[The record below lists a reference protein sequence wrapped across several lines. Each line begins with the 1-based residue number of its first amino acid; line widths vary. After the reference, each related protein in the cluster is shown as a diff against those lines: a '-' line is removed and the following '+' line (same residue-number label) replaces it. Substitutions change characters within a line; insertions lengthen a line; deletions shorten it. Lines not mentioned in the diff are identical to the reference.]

1 MHLMGTQAQWIW
13 RQSDKKKG
21 GNIEKARMQKRQFE
35 VFNDLETGL
44 H

>member
-13 RQSDKKKG
+13 RQSDKKKVG
-21 GNIEKARMQKRQFE
+21 IQARQESRRDNYAI
-35 VFNDLETGL
+35 FNDLETGL